1 MLKVKMDTGRLS
13 IEELDNISTALRG
26 PCIDCVE
33 RGVPDCCQ
41 HRGEVRRLLM
51 AMADAIDFERGIR
64 ERRDQE
70 LALGVDPSSGEWLAG
85 A

>member
-1 MLKVKMDTGRLS
+1 MLKVRMDTARLS
-13 IEELDNISTALRG
+13 LEELENISNALRG

-33 RGVPDCCQ
+33 RGVPDCC
-41 HRGEVRRLLM
+41 RNPEEVRTLFA
-51 AMADAIDFERGIR
+51 AMADAIDFERGLR

-70 LALGVDPSSGEWLAG
+70 LALGVDPGSGEWLAG